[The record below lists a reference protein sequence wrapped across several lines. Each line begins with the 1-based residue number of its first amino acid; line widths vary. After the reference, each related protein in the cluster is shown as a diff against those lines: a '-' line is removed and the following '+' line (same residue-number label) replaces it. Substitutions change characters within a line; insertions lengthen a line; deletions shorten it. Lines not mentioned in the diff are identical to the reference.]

1 MTIGLVGSTGFVGSV
16 IAGQRQI
23 ESGFHRPDIALIRGR
38 AFTRLY
44 VAGAPAQKWLANSDP
59 DGDERN
65 VGTLIEHLRQVQAET
80 VVLVS
85 TIDVYPDPVGVDEG
99 VSVAPEDHEQA
110 YGRNRLRL
118 EKAVEEHFPRVL
130 VVRLPGL
137 FGPGL
142 RKNLVYDL
150 LHGREEFAHRDSRF
164 QFYDMRRFC
173 DDVDTALAAGLQLV
187 NFATAPVVA
196 HQVGEAVFGRELSRV
211 EGAPVL
217 YDMRTVHAELYGGD
231 VSSGYMQSADD
242 VLAAMSNFV
251 AQERRRS

>member
-23 ESGFHRPDIALIRGR
+23 DSGFHRPDIDTIRGR
-38 AFTRLY
+38 AFKRLY
-44 VAGAPAQKWLANSDP
+44 VAGAPAQKWMANSDP
-59 DGDERN
+59 EGDERN
-65 VGTLIEHLRQVQAET
+65 IDTLVGHLRQVQAET

-99 VSVAPEDHEQA
+99 VRVAPEDHKQA

-118 EKAVEEHFPRVL
+118 EEAVQEHFPRVL

-150 LHGREEFAHRDSRF
+150 LHDREEFAHRDSCF

-173 DDVDTALAAGLQLV
+173 EDVDTALRAGLELV
-187 NFATAPVVA
+187 NFATAPVA
-196 HQVGEAVFGRELSRV
+196 AREVGEAVFGRELSRV
-211 EGAPVL
+211 EGAPVH
-217 YDMRTVHAELYGGD
+217 YDMRTLHAEIYGAD
-231 VSSGYMQSADD
+231 ASSGYMQSADD
-242 VLAAMSNFV
+242 VLAAMSGFV
-251 AQERRRS
+251 AQERQQS